1 MDSMRSLNKS
11 LPSSSPKLKSTQ
23 PPDSQLLQAFKT
35 AALTV
40 TNLYKLASSDQGRIR
55 QEGYQDALDE
65 LLTFLDKEN
74 LGLGDG
80 EGWRVRQWATER
92 LDSSPPVHAG
102 SDSEDDRTETD
113 KMVKSPSPAA
123 HREATPESS
132 PIHPTP
138 RSDSP
143 AQTEEIASTALHLLS
158 QPSTRPTRLEDFSFR
173 SSHSYPQD
181 IEMQAS
187 DPADPPT
194 DASPQILAT
203 ATSQAV
209 RVELLPRN
217 NRTSHRYGTLSGRHN
232 TRSGA
237 ARRNLGAGAGSK
249 RKIPFSEFF
258 DLGSLGDEKDGNNG
272 GGKRGRLA

>member
-11 LPSSSPKLKSTQ
+11 LPSSSPKPKSTQ
-23 PPDSQLLQAFKT
+23 PPDSHLLQAFKT

-40 TNLYKLASSDQGRIR
+40 TNLYKLASSDQNRVR

-65 LLTFLDKEN
+65 LLAFLDKEN

-92 LDSSPPVHAG
+92 LDGSPPAHTG
-102 SDSEDDRTETD
+102 SDSEDDRVETE
-113 KMVKSPSPAA
+113 KRAKSPSPVPQ
-123 HREATPESS
+123 HEPTPESS
-132 PIHPTP
+132 PVHPTS

-143 AQTEEIASTALHLLS
+143 AHAEDTASTAPLPLNL
-158 QPSTRPTRLEDFSFR
+158 PTTTPASLEDFTFR
-173 SSHSYPQD
+173 SSHGYPQD

-187 DPADPPT
+187 DPAEPRPG
-194 DASPQILAT
+194 ASPPILAT
-203 ATSQAV
+203 TTPQAV

-217 NRTSHRYGTLSGRHN
+217 NRTSHRYGTLSSRHN
-232 TRSGA
+232 TRSTNP
-237 ARRNLGAGAGSK
+237 RRNLGVGAGSK

-258 DLGSLGDEKDGNNG
+258 DLGSLGDDKDGNNG